1 MSNTGDTIMNV
12 HIEFAVT
19 PTPGPVWGKLD
30 MVHISIPKRKFKT
43 LKDVYDKWYQKTGN
57 KAKKIKMIKEKVIL

>member
-1 MSNTGDTIMNV
+1 MNV

-19 PTPGPVWGKLD
+19 PTPGPVWCKLD

>member
-1 MSNTGDTIMNV
+1 MNV

-19 PTPGPVWGKLD
+19 PTPGPVWGELD

-43 LKDVYDKWYQKTGN
+43 IKDVYDKWYKKTGN
-57 KAKKIKMIKEKVIL
+57 HAKKIKMIKEKVILW

>member
-1 MSNTGDTIMNV
+1 MNI
-12 HIEFAVT
+12 HIQFAVT
-19 PTPGPVWGKLD
+19 PTPGPVCGELD

-43 LKDVYDKWYQKTGN
+43 IKDVYDKWYQKTGN